1 MIALMNDSSSG
12 ALGFVPP
19 IPPSRPHAGQPY
31 LAWKQANS
39 SAMRREP
46 AVSAHMD
53 GCPIRPRWRRVSSS
67 CPVHKERRREL
78 VLMKLSYR
86 VICETACRVREYNSR
101 EVAVLEE
108 KIRAQTEELRFQKG
122 CLQSFARGQSSGRS
136 HRSCTH
142 RAETRQNERQRGIPL
157 RGARGVASSA
167 QGDRDGFREGGTTR
181 PFPQSGTPHVSA

>member
-1 MIALMNDSSSG
+1 MDSPHDRLGVVLETAMIALMNDSSSG

-19 IPPSRPHAGQPY
+19 IPPSRPHAGKPY

-86 VICETACRVREYNSR
+86 VICETACRVREYNSSSFIVDTITHDSAAR
-101 EVAVLEE
+101 SA
-108 KIRAQTEELRFQKG
+108 LR
-122 CLQSFARGQSSGRS
+122 LDL
-136 HRSCTH
+136 
-142 RAETRQNERQRGIPL
+142 TR
-157 RGARGVASSA
+157 
-167 QGDRDGFREGGTTR
+167 
-181 PFPQSGTPHVSA
+181 